1 MRLCVDT
8 FNVGVLE
15 EAAKTGIV
23 GGVTHNP
30 VGVSKE
36 GHIDYVEN
44 LLKLCAI
51 FDKYNIQGPINTE
64 LATQIPGEED
74 VGRMVEDGLALASLD
89 KRIHVKVALSGPAGI
104 ATIKKLGEQGVK
116 TNATIVYNV
125 VQALVAAEA
134 GATIVSLFGGPLTD
148 ANCNPIGPHSERM
161 DIVGPVR
168 EIYDR
173 YGYKTK
179 ILNVARRAIDVAESA
194 IKGADMVTMQYDLF
208 MALAKDPW
216 TDGRLADFMAKWAA
230 VHGTD
235 NWITAV
241 KNRARR

>member
-1 MRLCVDT
+1 
-8 FNVGVLE
+8 
-15 EAAKTGIV
+15 
-23 GGVTHNP
+23 
-30 VGVSKE
+30 
-36 GHIDYVEN
+36 
-44 LLKLCAI
+44 
-51 FDKYNIQGPINTE
+51 
-64 LATQIPGEED
+64 
-74 VGRMVEDGLALASLD
+74 
-89 KRIHVKVALSGPAGI
+89 
-104 ATIKKLGEQGVK
+104 
-116 TNATIVYNV
+116 
-125 VQALVAAEA
+125 
-134 GATIVSLFGGPLTD
+134 
-148 ANCNPIGPHSERM
+148 M